1 MKTVHVNGIRI
12 DILKESNRV
21 IMFDTKNILSRDKSR
36 EIMAYLDNEG
46 FLDDM
51 IDGAILDPEEQKEFP
66 PIRVIVRRI
75 TGSTLTDTDD
85 YTSKDL
91 WKD

>member
-1 MKTVHVNGIRI
+1 MKTIHVNGIRI

-51 IDGAILDPEEQKEFP
+51 IDGALLDPEEQKEFP

>member
-1 MKTVHVNGIRI
+1 MKTVHINGIKI

-21 IMFDTKNILSRDKSR
+21 IMFDTKNILSRGKSR
-36 EIMAYLDNEG
+36 EIMAYLDYEG

-51 IDGAILDPEEQKEFP
+51 IDGAVLSPEEQKEFP

-75 TGSTLTDTDD
+75 TGSTSIDTDD
-85 YTSKDL
+85 YTTKDL
-91 WKD
+91 WED

>member
-1 MKTVHVNGIRI
+1 MKTIHVNGIRI

-21 IMFDTKNILSRDKSR
+21 IMFDTKSTLSRAKSR
-36 EIMAYLDNEG
+36 EIMTYIDSEG

-51 IDGAILDPEEQKEFP
+51 IDGAVLSPEEQKEFP

-75 TGSTLTDTDD
+75 TGRTLIDTDD
-85 YTSKDL
+85 YTTKDL
-91 WKD
+91 WED

>member
-1 MKTVHVNGIRI
+1 MKTIHVNGIRI

-51 IDGAILDPEEQKEFP
+51 IDGALLTPEEQKEFP

-75 TGSTLTDTDD
+75 TGSISIDTDD
-85 YTSKDL
+85 YTSQDL

>member
-1 MKTVHVNGIRI
+1 MKTIHVNGIRI

-21 IMFDTKNILSRDKSR
+21 VMFDTKSTLSRAKSR
-36 EIMAYLDNEG
+36 EIMAYIDSEG

-51 IDGAILDPEEQKEFP
+51 IDGAVLSPEEQKEFP

-75 TGSTLTDTDD
+75 TGRTLIDTDD
-85 YTSKDL
+85 YTTKDL
-91 WKD
+91 WED

>member
-1 MKTVHVNGIRI
+1 MKTIHVNGIRI

-21 IMFDTKNILSRDKSR
+21 IMFDTKNTLSRDKSR

-51 IDGAILDPEEQKEFP
+51 IDGALLAPEEQKEFP